1 MTDPIPYAKVEPR
14 KGWLSRHRT
23 DAAKRMIAFAILAL
37 AAAGWRYLTSNVIGN
52 QDLPDVG
59 KYLLMFACAGF
70 AFEYLIS
77 LIGAIK
83 E

>member
-1 MTDPIPYAKVEPR
+1 
-14 KGWLSRHRT
+14 
-23 DAAKRMIAFAILAL
+23 MIAFAILAL

-59 KYLLMFACAGF
+59 KFLLMFACAGF
-70 AFEYLIS
+70 AFEYLIA